1 MRKNSITFGADM
13 SSSVHIGNKN
23 DEILIL
29 DEGTTQGLDDSTLT
43 AETIYPINFT
53 QLIKGLY

>member
-1 MRKNSITFGADM
+1 MRKNSIIFGADM
-13 SSSVHIGNKN
+13 SSSVYIGNKN

-29 DEGTTQGLDDSTLT
+29 DKGPTQGLDDSTLA